1 MLTGCGGGALSV
13 TDPAVCQK
21 AQAYID
27 VGGGADAAV
36 ALTDVGNAAGD
47 ALGDAARTFGR
58 YGSDGNSWLD
68 LSPWFFGEAARPRP
82 ATGPTFR
89 LEGPLPIAV
98 PSAVAS
104 AVSTLRA
111 SCHLRI

>member
-1 MLTGCGGGALSV
+1 MLAGCRGGARSA
-13 TDPAVCQK
+13 TDLAVCQK
-21 AQAYID
+21 AQAYVD

-47 ALGDAARTFGR
+47 ALGDVARTFGR

-89 LEGPLPIAV
+89 LEGPLPTKV
-98 PSAVAS
+98 PSSVSSAVA
-104 AVSTLRA
+104 TLRGD
-111 SCHLRI
+111 CHLHI